1 MDNFFENLEKVIHML
16 DFSTKLSS
24 IPLAIHIRQIT
35 ILLKRKKLSPKEK
48 AIRENPPQIASITFQ
63 NAFHVQSLNLLQL
76 LCILRLHHYQIIQA
90 LMHHR
95 LSPPQVALV
104 NDKPHDKQDVLQR
117 VQ

>member
-48 AIRENPPQIASITFQ
+48 AIRENTPSDSFYYISERFSRSIAKSSSTTLHSSLASLPNNTGF
-63 NAFHVQSLNLLQL
+63 NAS
-76 LCILRLHHYQIIQA
+76 
-90 LMHHR
+90 
-95 LSPPQVALV
+95 SPEPSASGT
-104 NDKPHDKQDVLQR
+104 R
-117 VQ
+117 ER